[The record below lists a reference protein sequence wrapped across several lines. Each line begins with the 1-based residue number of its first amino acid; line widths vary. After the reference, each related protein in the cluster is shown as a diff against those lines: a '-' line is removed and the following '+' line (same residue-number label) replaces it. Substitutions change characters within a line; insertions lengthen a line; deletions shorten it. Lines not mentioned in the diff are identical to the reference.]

1 MKKTVLITGA
11 SRGIG
16 RAIAVAF
23 AKAGYNLV
31 ITCSKSETELLHLKN
46 DLERDYSVD
55 VLASIGDISDF
66 EYVTQLFSHIEQRF
80 HGVDVLVNNAGISYV
95 GLLTDMTIDEW
106 NHILGVNLTSVFS
119 TCKLAIPHMLSRKS
133 GKIINISSVWGNV
146 GASCEVAYSACKG
159 GMNSFTRGLAK
170 ELAPS
175 NIQVN
180 AYEIRSAWRSAQ
192 SPPPGRQGPP
202 QKTGRHECRLPPPGP
217 IWPGRCRKC
226 RTDAPRHSSDSG

>member
-46 DLERDYSVD
+46 DLERDYSAD

-175 NIQVN
+175 NI
-180 AYEIRSAWRSAQ
+180 
-192 SPPPGRQGPP
+192 
-202 QKTGRHECRLPPPGP
+202 
-217 IWPGRCRKC
+217 
-226 RTDAPRHSSDSG
+226 